1 MYVGYV
7 RCLGF
12 TVFFC
17 FFVGGNALV
26 KSFNVMGNRCVQK
39 KRCGDFLF
47 MAFNIVLLDGD
58 GFLVMIL
65 SKVYFELHF

>member
-1 MYVGYV
+1 M
-7 RCLGF
+7 C
-12 TVFFC
+12 
-17 FFVGGNALV
+17 
-26 KSFNVMGNRCVQK
+26 SK
-39 KRCGDFLF
+39 KKICGDFLF